1 MLGGFQLLKWITN
14 FKNLQ
19 KHINQIS
26 CEANFKICVKNLLVV
41 EWDVSKD
48 EFIFMFSDIM
58 ETAVMTGYEEKYFKN
73 INYVHSFRTNMSIGL
88 QVKLFPGSMYTEC

>member
-1 MLGGFQLLKWITN
+1 MLGGFQLRKWITN
-14 FKNLQ
+14 FKKLQ

-26 CEANFKICVKNLLVV
+26 CEVNSKSCVKNLLVV

>member
-58 ETAVMTGYEEKYFKN
+58 ETAVITGYEEKYFKN
-73 INYVHSFRTNMSIGL
+73 INYVHLSFRTNIVHWFTSEAFSGEH
-88 QVKLFPGSMYTEC
+88 VY